1 LGEGAS
7 LDFFVYFPGK
17 HLNFWL
23 LPLGFFFLWSIFSN
37 PVFLFGALIS
47 AAFPLYY
54 SYTRLIPIRMD
65 RERLSAMI
73 GPGEKKIKKERA
85 KKFFQENLEEEK
97 KVQGLEE
104 LKEKLTRA
112 QQAEKKAK
120 SELASFDRDLAAMNF
135 RISELEETRKTQ
147 EMRVSGLRGENELLH
162 KMVNELREEKK
173 QLKEQILKK
182 N

>member
-1 LGEGAS
+1 
-7 LDFFVYFPGK
+7 
-17 HLNFWL
+17 
-23 LPLGFFFLWSIFSN
+23 
-37 PVFLFGALIS
+37 
-47 AAFPLYY
+47 
-54 SYTRLIPIRMD
+54 
-65 RERLSAMI
+65 MI